1 MAHICSQP
9 SLGAHFSS
17 FEFSFRL
24 QKPQVIVTLSYNDTE
39 VGYDPIK
46 DPVSQM
52 RSAICNSLSP
62 PGSAWVLWNPHVCPR
77 LAQQSSNCS
86 IHSPVLSQ
94 ITSCWTT
101 WFPLALKGWA
111 AALRALQTPTK
122 LLHDF
127 KKIPC
132 RHFSKK
138 KKEKQIEGSCS
149 QDKAS
154 CAENRRLEESWGISG
169 AVSAHLTFLSSNE
182 ASREI
187 SDIPQKG
194 TIFSPHSTPLFA
206 SVPSW
211 QPSPRWHTAVVPSLL
226 CSAGTFRRGDGAA
239 GSCRACAGW
248 GVTPS
253 PSPPTLLGRAGEH
266 MCLSA
271 LKRLILLPRLSTGK
285 WEWGAEE
292 QTLAKQENEAHIRNH
307 NALESGPPPW
317 MWTSAYLH

>member
-1 MAHICSQP
+1 MNLHDEHKSRQCMAYICSQP

-62 PGSAWVLWNPHVCPR
+62 PGSAWVLWNPHTCPR
-77 LAQQSSNCS
+77 LTLQSSNCS
-86 IHSPVLSQ
+86 IHSPVLPQ

-138 KKEKQIEGSCS
+138 KKRSK
-149 QDKAS
+149 
-154 CAENRRLEESWGISG
+154 
-169 AVSAHLTFLSSNE
+169 
-182 ASREI
+182 
-187 SDIPQKG
+187 
-194 TIFSPHSTPLFA
+194 
-206 SVPSW
+206 
-211 QPSPRWHTAVVPSLL
+211 
-226 CSAGTFRRGDGAA
+226 
-239 GSCRACAGW
+239 
-248 GVTPS
+248 
-253 PSPPTLLGRAGEH
+253 
-266 MCLSA
+266 
-271 LKRLILLPRLSTGK
+271 
-285 WEWGAEE
+285 
-292 QTLAKQENEAHIRNH
+292 
-307 NALESGPPPW
+307 
-317 MWTSAYLH
+317 